1 LSNIDYSFYVVRTEV
16 DQMKTLGVGEIK
28 ARFADVLERVKSGEK
43 IAVGYGKKR
52 KKVAVIVPYDGY
64 QPRGQ
69 RKLGPLLGKAQFEV
83 LGGFKSDEDL
93 LAS

>member
-1 LSNIDYSFYVVRTEV
+1 
-16 DQMKTLGVGEIK
+16 MKTLGVGEIK
-28 ARFADVLERVKSGEK
+28 AHFADVLERVKSGEK

-69 RKLGPLLGKAQFEV
+69 RNLGPLQGKAQYEV
-83 LGGFKSDEDL
+83 HGGFKSDEDL